1 MSEWKEFREELM
13 QDPDVKAAYDA
24 HAADRELARAII
36 RQRMEQKITQQE
48 LAERMQVP
56 QGNISRLESGSRT
69 PTLETLRRAATAL
82 GVPLEIRFGSQTVA
96 LFDGKK

>member
-69 PTLETLRRAATAL
+69 PTLETLRRAATVL

-96 LFDGKK
+96 LFDGKR